1 MVHASLTAED
11 ISAVD
16 AFPVVALV
24 LAALAVEFFHAAILF
39 LV

>member
-24 LAALAVEFFHAAILF
+24 LAVEFFHAAILF

>member
-1 MVHASLTAED
+1 MPAED

-24 LAALAVEFFHAAILF
+24 LAIEFFHAAILYH
-39 LV
+39 V